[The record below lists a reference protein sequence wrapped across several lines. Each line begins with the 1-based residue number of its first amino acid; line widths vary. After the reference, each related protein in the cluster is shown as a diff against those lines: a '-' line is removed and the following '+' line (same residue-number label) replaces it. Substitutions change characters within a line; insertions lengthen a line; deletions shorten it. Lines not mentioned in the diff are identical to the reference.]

1 MFFQCIAIVDEYYPQ
16 IYEYLKKGLNCNII
30 CKIMGICPTPGKTVQ
45 VNKIFSFNY
54 IQNYFAF

>member
-1 MFFQCIAIVDEYYPQ
+1 MVDEYYPQ